1 MADKRPIVRIE
12 QPTANKV
19 TVFALAAVAVFVA
32 MAFISR
38 IDAVLFQ
45 AGLALFAIATC
56 VYAYRAIGL
65 SAVADES
72 GITVTNLRHTTRH
85 RWPDVDVLAVEP
97 VPRGPGMGIV
107 VRRKD
112 GTSVPVEASWGAWF
126 EGKQGAANTVRCE
139 SIVASIAA
147 MRDAPATSEPEPE
160 PEPSADPLSVRPL
173 TPPDASEAASVL
185 TVAWKET
192 YGELLSHQALYERDP
207 DEDAATM
214 VELSDGS
221 IPMSGGFVVERD
233 GAIVGLSVFGPA
245 DPRRQDLEGYVE
257 LFMLYLL
264 QSESESRASTRL
276 MVRTYR
282 AIRATGARGVVA
294 HVHAGQRTLTRRL
307 EALGIKRADGTTE
320 QNWYGLP
327 VKVVEFRRAF
337 TSPSVSAVPHPES
350 VGATSAF
357 SADMTDAAQHE

>member
-1 MADKRPIVRIE
+1 MADKRRTVRIE

-38 IDAVLFQ
+38 IDAALFQ
-45 AGLALFAIATC
+45 AGLALVAIAIC

-65 SAVADES
+65 SAIADES

-85 RWPDVDVLAVEP
+85 RWPDVDALAVGP
-97 VPRGPGMGIV
+97 VPRGPGTGIAV
-107 VRRKD
+107 QRKD

-126 EGKQGAANTVRCE
+126 EGKHGAANTVRCE

-147 MRDAPATSEPEPE
+147 MRDAPAAPAPEPE
-160 PEPSADPLSVRPL
+160 PESPADPLSVRPM
-173 TPPDASEAASVL
+173 TPADAPEAAAVL
-185 TVAWKET
+185 AVGWRET
-192 YGELLSHQALYERDP
+192 YGELLTHQALYERDA
-207 DEDAATM
+207 DEDAATL

-233 GAIVGLSVFGPA
+233 GDIVGLSVFGPA

-282 AIRATGARGVVA
+282 AIRATGAGGAVA

-337 TSPSVSAVPHPES
+337 TYTPTPDMPQPESVSA
-350 VGATSAF
+350 ASAIA
-357 SADMTDAAQHE
+357 ADAKDHVQG